1 MDRSTLKYIAKRLL
15 IAVVTLLLIITI
27 LFFMLK
33 LMPGSPFNSEKLTP
47 DQMALVYEKYGLDKP
62 IHIQLVTYLKNMLS
76 GDFGQSFSVAR
87 SVPVKDLVL
96 PRTTISFTIGVMSVV
111 FGTIIGLGLGVFAA
125 LRHNTVWDNIATIIS
140 VLGVSI
146 PSFVFALLLL
156 ILFGVKIP
164 VFPVIYNSQRPI
176 VSAILPMLALSAGV
190 IANVARFTRSEM
202 IEVMSSDYVLLAEAK
217 GLDRKTLIFNH
228 ALRNTL
234 IPVVTILAPIMVSL
248 LTGSMVIEQISGIPG
263 LGTLLV
269 KAIEVN
275 DYNVIMAIAFMYS
288 LLYIVM
294 MLVVDISYG
303 IIDPR
308 IRLTK
313 GASNG

>member
-1 MDRSTLKYIAKRLL
+1 MNKSTLKYIGKRLA
-15 IAVVTLLLIITI
+15 IAAVTLLIIITI

-62 IHIQLVTYLKNMLS
+62 VLSQLFLYLKNMVS

-87 SVPVKDLVL
+87 NVDVKELVL
-96 PRTTISFTIGVMSVV
+96 PRAGISFSIGIMSVI
-111 FGTIIGLGLGVFAA
+111 FGTVIGIGLGIFAA
-125 LRHNTVWDNIATIIS
+125 LKHNTIWDNIATVIS

-146 PSFVFALLLL
+146 PSFVFALALL

-164 VFPVIYNSQRPI
+164 VFPVLYNTNKPI
-176 VSAILPMLALSAGV
+176 ISAILPMLALSVGV

-202 IEVMSSDYVLLAEAK
+202 IEVMGSDYVLLAQAK
-217 GLDRKTLIFNH
+217 GLDKKSLIFNH

-234 IPVVTILAPIMVSL
+234 IPVVTILAPILVSL

-288 LLYIVM
+288 LLYVLM

-313 GASNG
+313 GANNG

>member
-1 MDRSTLKYIAKRLL
+1 MSKSTLKYIGKRLL
-15 IAVVTLLLIITI
+15 IAFVTLFVIIAI

-47 DQMALVYEKYGLDKP
+47 AQMAAVYEKYGLDQP
-62 IHIQLVTYLKNMLS
+62 IYVQFATYFKNMMA
-76 GDFGQSFSVAR
+76 GDFGISYSISKNMSVAG
-87 SVPVKDLVL
+87 LVI
-96 PRTTISFTIGVMSVV
+96 PRAVISFTIGITAVI
-111 FGTIIGLGLGVFAA
+111 FGTIIGIILGVFAA
-125 LRHNTVWDNIATIIS
+125 LNRNTIWDTISTMLS

-156 ILFGVKIP
+156 MLFGVKIP
-164 VFPVIYNSQRPI
+164 VLPIIYNSRQPI
-176 VSAILPMLALSAGV
+176 LSSIIPMIALSGSV

-202 IEVMSSDYVLLAEAK
+202 IEVLGSEYMLLAEAK
-217 GLDRKTLIFNH
+217 GLSRRRLIIDH

-234 IPVVTILAPIMVSL
+234 IPVITVLAPIMISL
-248 LTGSMVIEQISGIPG
+248 ITGSMVIETICGIPG

-269 KAIEVN
+269 KGIEVN
-275 DYNVIMAIAFMYS
+275 DYNVIMAVAFLYS
-288 LLYIVM
+288 LLYVGM
-294 MLVVDISYG
+294 MLVVDVSYG

-313 GASNG
+313 GDSNG

>member
-1 MDRSTLKYIAKRLL
+1 MNKSTLKYIAKRLV
-15 IAVVTLLLIITI
+15 IAVITLIIIITI

-47 DQMALVYEKYGLDKP
+47 EQMALVYEKYGLDKP
-62 IHIQLVTYLKNMLS
+62 VYVQLIQYLKNMLS

-87 SVPVKDLVL
+87 NVDVKELIL
-96 PRTTISFTIGVMSVV
+96 PRAKISFSIGLLSVL
-111 FGTIIGLGLGVFAA
+111 FGTVVGVALGVFAA
-125 LRHNTVWDNIATIIS
+125 LRHNTIWDNIATVIS

-146 PSFVFALLLL
+146 PSFVFALALL

-164 VFPVIYNSQRPI
+164 VFPVIYNTNKPF
-176 VSAILPMLALSAGV
+176 VSAILPMLALSVGV

-202 IEVMSSDYVLLAEAK
+202 IEVLGSDYLLLAQAK
-217 GLDRKTLIFNH
+217 GLDKKHLIRHH

-234 IPVVTILAPIMVSL
+234 IPVITILAPILVSL
-248 LTGSMVIEQISGIPG
+248 LTGSMVIEQIGGIPG

-288 LLYIVM
+288 LLYIVI
-294 MLVVDISYG
+294 MLLVDISYG
-303 IIDPR
+303 LIDPR

-313 GASNG
+313 GAHHG

>member
-1 MDRSTLKYIAKRLL
+1 MTKSTRKYILKRIL
-15 IAVVTLLLIITI
+15 IAMVTLFVITAV

-47 DQMALVYEKYGLDKP
+47 DQMAAVYAKYGLDQP
-62 IHIQLVTYLKNMLS
+62 IPIQFWHYFKNMMM
-76 GDFGQSFSVAR
+76 GDFGKSYSLARGADVA
-87 SVPVKDLVL
+87 SLVL
-96 PRTTISFTIGVMSVV
+96 PRAAISFTIGISAVV
-111 FGTIIGLGLGVFAA
+111 FGTIIGIGLGIFAA
-125 LRHNTVWDNIATIIS
+125 LHRNTFWDTFATVLS

-156 ILFGVKIP
+156 MLLGVK
-164 VFPVIYNSQRPI
+164 FPVLPIIYNSSRPI
-176 VSAILPMLALSAGV
+176 ASSIIPMLALSGSV

-202 IEVMSSDYVLLAEAK
+202 IEVLGSDYMLLAEAK
-217 GLDRKTLIFNH
+217 GLSRKKLIIDH

-234 IPVVTILAPIMVSL
+234 IPVITVLAPIMIGL
-248 LTGSMVIEQISGIPG
+248 ITGSMVIETISGIPG
-263 LGTLLV
+263 LGTILV

-275 DYNVIMAIAFMYS
+275 DYNVIMAVAFLYS

-294 MLVVDISYG
+294 MLVVDVSYG
-303 IIDPR
+303 LIDPR

-313 GASNG
+313 GENNG

>member
-1 MDRSTLKYIAKRLL
+1 MSKSTLKYIGKRLL
-15 IAVVTLLLIITI
+15 IALVTLFVIIAI

-47 DQMALVYEKYGLDKP
+47 DQMAAVFEKYGLDQP
-62 IHIQLVTYLKNMLS
+62 IHIQFINYFKNMIS
-76 GDFGQSFSVAR
+76 GDFGISYSISKNASVAELVVPRAIISFS
-87 SVPVKDLVL
+87 
-96 PRTTISFTIGVMSVV
+96 IGIIAVI
-111 FGTIIGLGLGVFAA
+111 FGTVIGIILGVFAA
-125 LRHNTVWDNIATIIS
+125 LNRNTIWDTISTILS

-156 ILFGVKIP
+156 MLFGVKIP
-164 VFPVIYNSQRPI
+164 VLPIIYNSRQPI
-176 VSAILPMLALSAGV
+176 LSSIIPMLALSGSV

-202 IEVMSSDYVLLAEAK
+202 IEVLGSEYMLLAEAK
-217 GLDRKTLIFNH
+217 GINRKMLIFDH

-234 IPVVTILAPIMVSL
+234 IPVITVLAPIMISL
-248 LTGSMVIEQISGIPG
+248 ITGSMVIEKICGIPG

-275 DYNVIMAIAFMYS
+275 DYNVIMAVAFLYS
-288 LLYIVM
+288 LLYIGM
-294 MLVVDISYG
+294 MLIVDVSYG
-303 IIDPR
+303 VIDPR

-313 GASNG
+313 GENNG

>member
-87 SVPVKDLVL
+87 NVPVKDLVL

-111 FGTIIGLGLGVFAA
+111 FGTIIGIGLGVFAA

>member
-1 MDRSTLKYIAKRLL
+1 MNKSTLKYIAKRLL
-15 IAVVTLLLIITI
+15 IAVITLIIIITI

-47 DQMALVYEKYGLDKP
+47 EQMALVYEKYGLDKP
-62 IHIQLVTYLKNMLS
+62 IFVQLGTYLKKMLS
-76 GDFGQSFSVAR
+76 GDFGQSYSVAR
-87 SVPVKDLVL
+87 NMDVKDLIL
-96 PRTTISFTIGVMSVV
+96 PRAKISFSLGIMSVI
-111 FGTIIGLGLGVFAA
+111 FGTIVGIALGIFAA
-125 LRHNTVWDNIATIIS
+125 LRHNTIWDNIATVIS

-146 PSFVFALLLL
+146 PSFVFALALL
-156 ILFGVKIP
+156 ILFGVKLPI
-164 VFPVIYNSQRPI
+164 FPVIYNTNKPF
-176 VSAILPMLALSAGV
+176 VSSILPMLALSVGV
-190 IANVARFTRSEM
+190 TANVARFTRSEM
-202 IEVMSSDYVLLAEAK
+202 IEVLGSDYLLLAQAK
-217 GLDRKTLIFNH
+217 GLDRKHLILHH

-234 IPVVTILAPIMVSL
+234 IPVITILAPILVSL
-248 LTGSMVIEQISGIPG
+248 LTGSMVIEQIGGIPG

-303 IIDPR
+303 LIDPR

-313 GASNG
+313 GANHG

>member
-1 MDRSTLKYIAKRLL
+1 MNKSTLKYIAKRLV
-15 IAVVTLLLIITI
+15 IAVITLIIIITI

-47 DQMALVYEKYGLDKP
+47 EQMALVYEKYGLDKP
-62 IHIQLVTYLKNMLS
+62 VYVQLIQYLKNMLS

-87 SVPVKDLVL
+87 NVDVKELIL
-96 PRTTISFTIGVMSVV
+96 PRAKISFSIGLLSVL
-111 FGTIIGLGLGVFAA
+111 FGTVVGVALGIFAA
-125 LRHNTVWDNIATIIS
+125 LRHNTIWDNIATVIS

-146 PSFVFALLLL
+146 PSFVFALALL

-164 VFPVIYNSQRPI
+164 VFPVIYNTNKPS
-176 VSAILPMLALSAGV
+176 VSAILPMLALSVGV

-202 IEVMSSDYVLLAEAK
+202 IEVLGSDYLLLAQAK
-217 GLDRKTLIFNH
+217 GLDKKHLIKHH

-234 IPVVTILAPIMVSL
+234 IPVITILAPILVSL
-248 LTGSMVIEQISGIPG
+248 LTGSMVIEQIGGIPG

-288 LLYIVM
+288 LLYIVI
-294 MLVVDISYG
+294 MLLVDIS
-303 IIDPR
+303 
-308 IRLTK
+308 
-313 GASNG
+313 

>member
-15 IAVVTLLLIITI
+15 IAAVTLLLIITI

-47 DQMALVYEKYGLDKP
+47 DQIALVYEKYGLDKP

-87 SVPVKDLVL
+87 NVPVKDLVL
-96 PRTTISFTIGVMSVV
+96 PRTTISFTIGIMSVI
-111 FGTIIGLGLGVFAA
+111 FGTIIGIGLGVFAA

>member
-87 SVPVKDLVL
+87 NVPVKDLVL
-96 PRTTISFTIGVMSVV
+96 PRTIISFTIGIMSVI
-111 FGTIIGLGLGVFAA
+111 FGTIIGIGLGVFAA

-140 VLGVSI
+140 VLGVSV